1 MHDLL
6 VGQGSLQDLASLV
19 AAVKQVDVLISA
31 VPLKEVPTQQ
41 LLVQAIKEAGGVK
54 VIL

>member
-6 VGQGSLQDLASLV
+6 LGQGSLQDLASLD

-31 VPLKEVPTQQ
+31 APLKEVPTQQ
-41 LLVQAIKEAGGVK
+41 LLVQAIKEAEESR
-54 VIL
+54 